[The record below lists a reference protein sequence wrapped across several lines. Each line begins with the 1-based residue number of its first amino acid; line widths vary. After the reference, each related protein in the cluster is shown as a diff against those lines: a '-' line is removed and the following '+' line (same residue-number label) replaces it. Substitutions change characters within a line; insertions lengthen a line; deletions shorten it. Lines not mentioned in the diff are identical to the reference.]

1 MLFRLMI
8 LVIQL
13 KKAYYNKKTEKIR
26 KKIPNHDKFITTKE
40 FNQLKDED
48 FAERLKQRNLY
59 SKNDEFVKETNFDE
73 KLIKNKVTKIIK

>member
-13 KKAYYNKKTEKIR
+13 KKAYYNTKTEKIQ